1 MNRKLY
7 SSGQSEKLCLTVHL
21 SDIIHKSIP
30 EKKTIS
36 HLKSLNTK
44 KKTMVKYI

>member
-30 EKKTIS
+30 EKKPSLIS
-36 HLKSLNTK
+36 NHWTQK
-44 KKTMVKYI
+44 KRRW